1 VQLKELHSLKPLK
14 STYILDDV
22 LSLVQKPGRY
32 LGTEFHAVYKDPQSV
47 KLRAVLLFPDLY
59 EIGMSHLGLE
69 LLYHLL
75 NQRDDIWAERV
86 YAPALDMEKALR
98 TLNQP
103 LTSLESG
110 TPLNAFDFVG
120 VSLQYELSFTNLLNM
135 FELSG
140 IPLLA
145 QSRRPEDPVVIAG
158 GPICCNP
165 EPMAPFFDAILV
177 GEGEEAIM
185 ELAEIIKEWRQTSS
199 SRQELYQVLENVAGV
214 YVPSLFEM
222 IFDAHGYVREIIP
235 RGRHQRIR
243 RRVVSDLNT
252 YPLCP
257 KPLVPEVQ
265 IVHDRLNIEISR
277 GCTRGCRFCQA
288 GMIYRPVRERQPK
301 NIISWATEALATSG
315 FEEISLLSL
324 STGDYGCIAPL
335 LTSLMNRLE
344 QRRIALSLPSM
355 RADTLSSELMQQIK
369 RVRKTG
375 FTIAPEAGSESLRRV
390 INKNLTN
397 SEIFATIR
405 QAFGLGWNLLKM
417 YFMIGFPVEERQDLQ
432 ALADLCHQ
440 ALAVA
445 KELNSKARLHVSIN
459 TFIPKPHTPFQW
471 ERQLP
476 RAESQ
481 ERLHLV
487 KNLLKHKHIEI
498 KWNPSDQSWLEGI
511 LARGDRRLTP
521 VLIEAQRLGCR
532 FDAWTEHAKIGNWH
546 QAFGTCN
553 LEPDFYLRERRED
566 ALLPWDHIDTGVS
579 KDYLLAE
586 RHRAREAVQT
596 PDCRTAGCLD
606 CGVCDWLKV
615 QPRLYS
621 TNSEALNSFPREI
634 ASGNQVSRYRLQYS
648 KLHEA
653 KWLSHLELMK
663 IFYRSLRRSGLR
675 LHFTQGFHPLPRVS
689 FHGALPVGI
698 ESMMETM
705 DVELE
710 HPYPQVEV
718 IGKLNNVLPS
728 GVQILKIEQLSG
740 NRASPNPDRHV
751 YIVKSPAP
759 LFSPEK
765 MTDFLNST
773 QFSALRKKP
782 KETKMIDIR
791 PLVSSMHLHGLSSL
805 EILINT
811 REKDNLKINDLVAAI
826 FKLTATEA
834 LKLSILKQKSYS
846 SC

>member
-1 VQLKELHSLKPLK
+1 MQLKELHSLKPLK

-22 LSLVQKPGRY
+22 LPLVQKPGRY

-47 KLRAVLLFPDLY
+47 KLRAALLFPDLY

-98 TLNQP
+98 RLNQP

-120 VSLQYELSFTNLLNM
+120 VSLQYELSFTNLLTM

-222 IFDAHGYVREIIP
+222 IFDAHGYLREIIP

-252 YPLCP
+252 HPLCP

-288 GMIYRPVRERQPK
+288 GMIYRPVRERQPE

-335 LTSLMNRLE
+335 LTSLMDRLE
-344 QRRIALSLPSM
+344 QRGSPFHSRPCGPIPS
-355 RADTLSSELMQQIK
+355 
-369 RVRKTG
+369 VRNSCNRL
-375 FTIAPEAGSESLRRV
+375 SESAKPALPLLQRLAVRDLRRI
-390 INKNLTN
+390 INKNLTD

-417 YFMIGFPVEERQDLQ
+417 YFMIGFPMEERRIF
-432 ALADLCHQ
+432 
-440 ALAVA
+440 
-445 KELNSKARLHVSIN
+445 RL
-459 TFIPKPHTPFQW
+459 
-471 ERQLP
+471 
-476 RAESQ
+476 
-481 ERLHLV
+481 
-487 KNLLKHKHIEI
+487 
-498 KWNPSDQSWLEGI
+498 
-511 LARGDRRLTP
+511 
-521 VLIEAQRLGCR
+521 
-532 FDAWTEHAKIGNWH
+532 
-546 QAFGTCN
+546 
-553 LEPDFYLRERRED
+553 
-566 ALLPWDHIDTGVS
+566 
-579 KDYLLAE
+579 
-586 RHRAREAVQT
+586 
-596 PDCRTAGCLD
+596 
-606 CGVCDWLKV
+606 
-615 QPRLYS
+615 
-621 TNSEALNSFPREI
+621 
-634 ASGNQVSRYRLQYS
+634 
-648 KLHEA
+648 
-653 KWLSHLELMK
+653 
-663 IFYRSLRRSGLR
+663 
-675 LHFTQGFHPLPRVS
+675 
-689 FHGALPVGI
+689 
-698 ESMMETM
+698 
-705 DVELE
+705 
-710 HPYPQVEV
+710 
-718 IGKLNNVLPS
+718 
-728 GVQILKIEQLSG
+728 
-740 NRASPNPDRHV
+740 
-751 YIVKSPAP
+751 
-759 LFSPEK
+759 
-765 MTDFLNST
+765 
-773 QFSALRKKP
+773 
-782 KETKMIDIR
+782 
-791 PLVSSMHLHGLSSL
+791 
-805 EILINT
+805 
-811 REKDNLKINDLVAAI
+811 
-826 FKLTATEA
+826 
-834 LKLSILKQKSYS
+834 
-846 SC
+846 